1 MKKLLLKLIISTIA
15 IIIAVWLLPGINI
28 YGLGH
33 DVQSISLTGIKYAFY
48 LALVLSVL
56 NVTLKPI
63 LKFLSFPFTIVTLG
77 LFLLV
82 INAVVVLIADWL
94 MESVDINGFLWA
106 MIFSVFI
113 TVVNW
118 FLLKV
123 FGVNDKETKKTRLID
138 QFGNEIK

>member
-1 MKKLLLKLIISTIA
+1 MKKLIIKLILSTIA
-15 IIIAVWLLPGINI
+15 IILAVFLLPGINI

-33 DVQSISLTGIKYAFY
+33 DVESISFIGVKFAFY
-48 LALVLSVL
+48 FALLLSVL
-56 NVTLKPI
+56 NVTVKPI

-94 MESVDINGFLWA
+94 MDSVKINGFFWA
-106 MIFSVFI
+106 MLFSLFI

-123 FGVNDKETKKTRLID
+123 FGVNEKETKKTKLID
-138 QFGNEIK
+138 QYGNEIK